1 MVVRTKNITLMDP
14 NLLACP
20 DHLEVLE
27 QLAASKS
34 WVDINQGA
42 DARMLTQENIK
53 ALNRVKIK
61 QIHFAWDLMAQS
73 AAVLS
78 GLQLYSE
85 HGAIQDRR
93 RRIVYVLVNYNTS
106 MDEDLYRVY
115 HLRELGYD
123 PFIMVYDKP
132 HASKGIHRLQ
142 RWVNNRAVW
151 GSCPKFEDYLTG

>member
-1 MVVRTKNITLMDP
+1 MDP

-142 RWVNNRAVW
+142 RWVNYRAVW